1 MKNKTHTINGEE
13 WEEVSWEEWRRTNGE
28 NCRILKYNEEEIVEN
43 TIYLIKKK
51 KNVFEDETY
60 KIIVEDDG
68 IKVVE
73 KPSDNF
79 FYFEDSL
86 PLLKE
91 AVDRAMEI
99 IEEKKQ

>member
-1 MKNKTHTINGEE
+1 MKNKTHTIDGEE
-13 WEEVSWEEWRRTNGE
+13 WEEVSRKEWLELSFDDSAKITYWGYGKN
-28 NCRILKYNEEEIVEN
+28 N
-43 TIYLIKKK
+43 IYLKKKK

-86 PLLKE
+86 PLLKK
-91 AVDRAMEI
+91 AVDRAMEV